1 MSLFEVENST
11 EVLKQFKRNIINER
25 IPINANIF
33 LTNKCNFKCL
43 HCYVQ
48 SQKNIDANALEIG
61 RWKRIV
67 DVLKEKG
74 CISITFSGGEV
85 LASDKFV
92 ELYKYAYDLNFC
104 ISLLTNISL
113 LSEEHLKVFVRRK
126 PQEIIITLYGTSND
140 TYSQFCGIQR
150 GWEIV
155 RDNILRLKSEN
166 INVKIQTVVNK
177 INFNELKDMKKFADT
192 NKISFTAFRTINCEI
207 DGNVRPMQYQI
218 STQQEILSFD
228 ILEDGDDFLKAV
240 GRNTN
245 MWNSGYKRCFAGLT
259 NCYID
264 YKGNLFLCNHSAEKR
279 YNILELGFDNAWE
292 RIYGLRK
299 REIEKTNEC
308 SACRNR
314 AYCGK
319 CTPTFRKIEKA
330 TGFPFHECDKTEEIK
345 RYLSESKRK
354 GIKEDENN

>member
-1 MSLFEVENST
+1 MILPDPN
-11 EVLKQFKRNIINER
+11 KQFKRNIINER

-192 NKISFTAFRTINCEI
+192 NKISFTAFRCI
-207 DGNVRPMQYQI
+207 
-218 STQQEILSFD
+218 
-228 ILEDGDDFLKAV
+228 
-240 GRNTN
+240 
-245 MWNSGYKRCFAGLT
+245 
-259 NCYID
+259 
-264 YKGNLFLCNHSAEKR
+264 
-279 YNILELGFDNAWE
+279 
-292 RIYGLRK
+292 
-299 REIEKTNEC
+299 
-308 SACRNR
+308 
-314 AYCGK
+314 
-319 CTPTFRKIEKA
+319 FRKESP
-330 TGFPFHECDKTEEIK
+330 PFTVD
-345 RYLSESKRK
+345 
-354 GIKEDENN
+354 